1 MVECKNESQKIPE
14 GISNIEV
21 DEEVDAILVIESSSA
36 YSKLFV
42 DGVDKFCIDAGFNPH

>member
-36 YSKLFV
+36 YSKLSAKL
-42 DGVDKFCIDAGFNPH
+42 DHRENLC